1 VLKLLLFAL
10 ALLLLPLG
18 SPSAEG
24 AGRLD
29 LEDLVS
35 VPEGNYLVTLELNG
49 KQVQLNLKVQNDRAK
64 CVNSSVPAYKDL
76 KGQFTS
82 MGKGNFAGRFSG
94 SGFAGTQHW
103 IFRRDGSAAIREVP
117 DRGEQQGAVPVPD
130 DSLEPPKKK

>member
-1 VLKLLLFAL
+1 MLKLLLLAL
-10 ALLLLPLG
+10 ALLIFSLA
-18 SPSAEG
+18 SPAAENSE
-24 AGRLD
+24 RLD
-29 LEDLVS
+29 LEELTLV
-35 VPEGNYLVTLELNG
+35 PNGNYLVTLELNG
-49 KQVQLNLKVQNDRAK
+49 RQVRLNLKVQSNRAQ
-64 CVNSSVPAYKDL
+64 CVNSSVPAYRDL

-130 DSLEPPKKK
+130 DSLELPKKK